1 MKIALYALGVLVLAV
16 LVVIGIGYRL
26 PVKHTATVSARF
38 RTSAE
43 SLFATITN
51 LEGRSSWRT
60 GLTSVQSVPSTD
72 GRLRFQEVS
81 SDGTITYLVEVSE
94 APHRYVTRIDDKS
107 LPFGGTWT
115 YDIVPSTNGE
125 AALTIREDGEVYSPL
140 FRFVSRYVFGHERTM
155 QQYMTDLGRV
165 VPPV

>member
-1 MKIALYALGVLVLAV
+1 MKIAFYVLGALVLTV

-26 PVKHTATVSARF
+26 PVKHSATVSARF
-38 RTSAE
+38 RTSAD

-51 LEGRSSWRT
+51 LEGRASWRT

-72 GRLRFQEVS
+72 GRSRFQEVS
-81 SDGTITYLVEVSE
+81 SDGTITYLVEASQV
-94 APHRYVTRIDDKS
+94 PHRYVTRIDDRS

-115 YDIVPSTNGE
+115 YDIAPSTDG
-125 AALTIREDGEVYSPL
+125 ATVLTIREDGEVYSPL

-155 QQYMTDLGRV
+155 QRYMSDLGRRF
-165 VPPV
+165 PQA